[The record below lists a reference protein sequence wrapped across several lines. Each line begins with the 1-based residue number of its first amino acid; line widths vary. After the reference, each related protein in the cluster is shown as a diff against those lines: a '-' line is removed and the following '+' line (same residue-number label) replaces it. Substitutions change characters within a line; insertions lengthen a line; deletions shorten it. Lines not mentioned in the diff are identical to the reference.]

1 MSTFSYELLMQ
12 ANLVANATI
21 RNSNYRYLLQN
32 INNQLI
38 EVIQTELKEGTAPLY
53 MQVYVKDG
61 RRADLQKILMVERI
75 YCPIIWPTP
84 DEVLKSCPIGDI
96 VSYNNMLSLVIDQR
110 YDLEDM
116 KRLTKIINHFN

>member
-1 MSTFSYELLMQ
+1 M
-12 ANLVANATI
+12 
-21 RNSNYRYLLQN
+21 QN

-38 EVIQTELKEGTAPLY
+38 EVIQTELKEDTAPLY

-61 RRADLQKILMVERI
+61 RRTDLQKKLMSERL

-84 DEVLKSCPIGDI
+84 NEVLKSCSVEDI
-96 VSYNNMLSLVIDQR
+96 ANYNNMLSLVIDQR

-116 KRLTKIINHFN
+116 KRLAKIINHFN